1 MNILLKKSVSKA
13 LVILLLTITFAN
25 FLNAQTTPATGNKTK
40 IYIVRHAEKQAGEDP
55 LLTPEGNIRAGDLMR
70 TLKNKRIKRIYV
82 SQFKRTQQTAD
93 SMFLQLGIDTVQYNA
108 DVSCTDL
115 FNAIEKKQDW
125 NKHILIISHSN
136 IMQKIIF
143 NLGVT
148 NFSQQNIPANEFD
161 NLFLVRF
168 KNKKPFLQ
176 QSKYGKPS
184 AASETTM
191 Q

>member
-13 LVILLLTITFAN
+13 LVILLLTITFAHC
-25 FLNAQTTPATGNKTK
+25 LNAQSQPAIGNKTN

-93 SMFLQLGIDTVQYNA
+93 SMFLQLGIDTVLYNA

-115 FNAIEKKQDW
+115 FNTIEKNHDW

-136 IMQKIIF
+136 IMQKIILK
-143 NLGVT
+143 LGVT
-148 NFSQQNIPANEFD
+148 DFPQQNIHANEFD
-161 NLFLVRF
+161 NLYLVRF
-168 KNKKPFLQ
+168 KHKQPFLQ
-176 QSKYGKPS
+176 QSKYGKPTN
-184 AASETTM
+184 ASETIT

>member
-1 MNILLKKSVSKA
+1 MKFQIKKSAIKN
-13 LVILLLTITFAN
+13 LLLLLSAIIVAHC
-25 FLNAQTTPATGNKTK
+25 LNAQSQPTIGNQTK

-70 TLKNKRIKRIYV
+70 ALKSKRIKRIYV

-93 SMFLQLGIDTVQYNA
+93 SMYLQLGIDTVQYNA

-115 FNAIEKKQDW
+115 FNAIEKNHDW

-136 IMQKIIF
+136 IMQKIILK
-143 NLGVT
+143 LGVID
-148 NFSQQNIPANEFD
+148 FPQQNIPGNEFD
-161 NLFLVRF
+161 NLYLVRF
-168 KNKKPFLQ
+168 KDKQPFVE
-176 QSKYGKPS
+176 QSKYGRPS
-184 AASETTM
+184 TASETIM